1 MDNIDIIMPV
11 YNCEKYVKEA
21 ISSVKEQSI
30 KNWKLIIIEDCSKD
44 NSLNEINK
52 AIEDIKE
59 KVVLVKNKE
68 HINVANTRNLGIE
81 EANNRYIAFL
91 DADDVWEKDK
101 LEKQIK
107 FMEKNNYC
115 FTYTKFIYLKG
126 KKKNNYFS
134 P

>member
-30 KNWKLIIIEDCSKD
+30 KNWKLIIIEDCSED

-59 KVVLVKNKE
+59 KVV
-68 HINVANTRNLGIE
+68 
-81 EANNRYIAFL
+81 
-91 DADDVWEKDK
+91 
-101 LEKQIK
+101 
-107 FMEKNNYC
+107 
-115 FTYTKFIYLKG
+115 
-126 KKKNNYFS
+126 
-134 P
+134 